1 MLLNK
6 ISTFPSWAE
15 LPISFRLLE
24 EAAAA
29 NDQPNRPWLPS
40 FDIIEEED
48 RLVLQADLPGIDIS
62 KIDIRIENGTLTVKG
77 QRDLAPRAEK
87 TSYHRIERPYGKFA
101 RSFSLPNSID
111 PEKVAAE
118 YNHGVLQI
126 NLSKKEVAKPRSI
139 QVQLS

>member
-6 ISTFPSWAE
+6 LSTFPSWAE

-29 NDQPNRPWLPS
+29 EQPQRPWLPS
-40 FDIIEEED
+40 FDILEEED

-77 QRDLAPRAEK
+77 RRDVAPKSEK
-87 TSYHRIERPYGKFA
+87 SSYHRIERPYGQFA
-101 RSFSLPNSID
+101 RSFTLPNSID

-118 YNHGVLQI
+118 YNNGVLQI
-126 NLSKKEVAKPRSI
+126 NLAKKEVAKPRSI